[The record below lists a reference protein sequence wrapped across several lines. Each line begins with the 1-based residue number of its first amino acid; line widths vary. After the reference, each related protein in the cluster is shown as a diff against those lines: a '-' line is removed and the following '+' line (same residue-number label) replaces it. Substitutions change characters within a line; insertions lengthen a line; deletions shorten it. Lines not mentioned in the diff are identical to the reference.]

1 MFEYCIYRRD
11 EWIDECEEAAGDIEL
26 PKEEPG
32 WGNVYDY
39 GNMHAD
45 LDTNED
51 TEGDFVSAV
60 CTEYYDHIDEFE
72 ADIAANFGGDG
83 TLDDDY

>member
-1 MFEYCIYRRD
+1 MFEYCLYRRD
-11 EWIDECEEAAGDIEL
+11 EWIDECEEAAGDIDL

-32 WGNVYDY
+32 WGDVYDY

-51 TEGDFVSAV
+51 TEGDFVSDI
-60 CTEYYDHIDEFE
+60 CTAYYDHIDAKAAE
-72 ADIAANFGGDG
+72 IAANFNGDG
-83 TLDDDY
+83 ELDDDY